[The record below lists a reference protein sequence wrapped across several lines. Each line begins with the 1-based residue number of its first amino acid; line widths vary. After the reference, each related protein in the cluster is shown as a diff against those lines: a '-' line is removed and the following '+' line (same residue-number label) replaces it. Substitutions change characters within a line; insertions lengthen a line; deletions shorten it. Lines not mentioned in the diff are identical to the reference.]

1 MFDYDAAF
9 SRNLGWVTEAEQQ
22 QLRQKCIAIAG
33 LGGVG
38 GSHLL
43 TLTRLGIG
51 KFKLADFD
59 TFDIPNFNRQAG
71 AMMSTV
77 GQPKAEVLARMAKD
91 INPELKITSYPGGVD
106 KSNLDAFLDGVDLYV
121 DSLDFFAFEA
131 RRNMFAACAAKGI
144 PAITAAPL
152 GMGTAMLIFM
162 PGGMTFEEYFRLDGH
177 DEFEQ
182 GIRFLLGL
190 APARLHNA
198 YLVDPSRIDLENRK
212 GPSTGMACQ
221 LCAGVAATNAL
232 KILLKRGGIIAAPK
246 GLHFDA
252 YSNKLTQTCLRN
264 GNQGV
269 LQKLKIRIA
278 KTMLSKRHQV
288 MPDPKSVPAS
298 ATPIEKVLDM
308 ARWAPSGDNTQV
320 WRFELI
326 DATSAWVHGH
336 DTREHVVY
344 DFEGRPSQIAL
355 GALLE
360 TIRIAASMQ
369 QLRVEIVQ
377 ELPTPDTNNSS
388 VSRFRIV
395 LIKGE
400 SLQTDMLA
408 DYITSRSVQ
417 RRALTTTPL
426 TELEKSTLE
435 AAAGEHYQIKW
446 QEGAPLLRRVAGL
459 LFRSAQIRLT
469 MPEAYEVHRSIIQWN
484 SRYSQDKVPDQAI
497 GMDPVGLKMM
507 RWALQSWQRVK
518 FLNRYLAGTWLPRI
532 QLDLVPALKCAA
544 HFALVA
550 KKPATTLTDFV
561 DAGAAL
567 QRIWLTATKLGLQM
581 QPEMTPLIFSWY
593 ASSGVPLS
601 KLHSINEQAT
611 AIQQQFSSL
620 LGCEIASKSVFFARI
635 GHGPQAQARSTRQ
648 DLSKLITK

>member
-232 KILLKRGGIIAAPK
+232 KILLKRGDIVVAPY

>member
-232 KILLKRGGIIAAPK
+232 KILLKRGDIIAAPK

-336 DTREHVVY
+336 DTRDHVVY
-344 DFEGRPSQIAL
+344 DFEGR
-355 GALLE
+355 
-360 TIRIAASMQ
+360 
-369 QLRVEIVQ
+369 
-377 ELPTPDTNNSS
+377 
-388 VSRFRIV
+388 
-395 LIKGE
+395 
-400 SLQTDMLA
+400 LA
-408 DYITSRSVQ
+408 TSITSRSVQ
-417 RRALTTTPL
+417 RRALKTTPI
-426 TELEKSTLE
+426 STQHKQALASALGAGFSVKWFE
-435 AAAGEHYQIKW
+435 GNQSRRKIAA
-446 QEGAPLLRRVAGL
+446 L
-459 LFRSAQIRLT
+459 LFKSAKIRLT
-469 MPEAYEVHRSIIQWN
+469 MPEAYQVHRSIIQWN
-484 SRYSQDKVPDQAI
+484 ARFSEDKVPDQAI
-497 GMDPVGLKMM
+497 GMDPVALKMM
-507 RWALQSWQRVK
+507 RWALQSWQRVRM
-518 FLNRYLAGTWLPRI
+518 LNRYFAGTWLPRI
-532 QLDLVPALKCAA
+532 QLDWVPAMACGA
-544 HFALVA
+544 HFVICAD
-550 KKPATTLTDFV
+550 KPAQTIADYIQI
-561 DAGAAL
+561 GRAL
-567 QRIWLTATKLGLQM
+567 QRFWLTATHLGIQL
-581 QPEMTPLIFSWY
+581 QPEMTPLIF
-593 ASSGVPLS
+593 ASYVHNDQRFS
-601 KLHSINEQAT
+601 KTPEIWNQAVHLEQEART
-611 AIQQQFSSL
+611 L
-620 LGCEIASKSVFFARI
+620 LGADTLKHAGFMGRVGYGNS
-635 GHGPQAQARSTRQ
+635 AQARSLRLP
-648 DLSKLITK
+648 LSRLLIRKE

>member
-22 QLRQKCIAIAG
+22 QLRSKCIAIAG

-43 TLTRLGIG
+43 TLARLGIG
-51 KFKLADFD
+51 AFKLADFD
-59 TFDIPNFNRQAG
+59 TFDVPNFNRQAG
-71 AMMSTV
+71 AMVSTL
-77 GQPKAEVLARMAKD
+77 GQPKVDVLQRMALD
-91 INPELKITSYPGGVD
+91 INPELKIATYPTGVD
-106 KSNLDAFLDGVDLYV
+106 ESNLDNFLQGVDLYV
-121 DSLDFFAFEA
+121 DSLDFFAFDA
-131 RRNMFAACAAKGI
+131 RKKMFAACAAKGI

-152 GMGTAMLIFM
+152 GMGAAMLIFM
-162 PGGMTFEEYFRLDGH
+162 PGQMTFEEYFRLEGH

-190 APARLHNA
+190 APARLHNT

-232 KILLKRGGIIAAPK
+232 KILLKRGDIIAAPK

-252 YSNKLTQTCLRN
+252 YSNKLTQTKLHN
-264 GNQGV
+264 GNQGL
-269 LQKLKIRIA
+269 LQQLKIRVA
-278 KTMLSKRHQV
+278 KTMLSRQQQSK
-288 MPDPKSVPAS
+288 PAANSVSAS
-298 ATPIEKVLDM
+298 ATPIEKVLDL

-326 DATSAWVHGH
+326 DTTSAWIHGH
-336 DTREHVVY
+336 DTRDQVVY

-355 GALLE
+355 GALLA
-360 TIRIAASMQ
+360 TLRIAASA
-369 QLRVEIVQ
+369 LKFNVEIVQ
-377 ELPTPDTNNSS
+377 ELPTPDTINSS
-388 VSRFRIV
+388 LSRFRITLTQDEPV
-395 LIKGE
+395 IANE
-400 SLQTDMLA
+400 LA
-408 DYITSRSVQ
+408 SYITSRSVQ
-417 RRALTTTPL
+417 RRPLATTPL
-426 TELEKSTLE
+426 MESEKRALES
-435 AAAGEHYQIKW
+435 AAGPNHQIVW
-446 QEGAPLLRRVAGL
+446 QEGAQLRQRIAGL

-469 MPEAYEVHRSIIQWN
+469 MPEAFQVHRSIIQWN
-484 SRYSQDKVPDQAI
+484 SRFSPDKVPDQAI

-507 RWALQSWQRVK
+507 RWALQSWQRVQ

-532 QLDLVPALKCAA
+532 QLDLLPALKCAA

-550 KKPATTLTDFV
+550 KKPATTLSDFV

-567 QRIWLTATKLGLQM
+567 QRVWLTATKLGLQM

-593 ASSGVPLS
+593 ASAGVPLS
-601 KLHSINEQAT
+601 QLTPINTKAAT
-611 AIQQQFSSL
+611 IQQQFSSL
-620 LGCEIASKSVFFARI
+620 LGDDIARKTVFFSRI
-635 GHGPQAQARSTRQ
+635 GHGPQALARSTRQ
-648 DLSKLITK
+648 DLARLMTK

>member
-1 MFDYDAAF
+1 
-9 SRNLGWVTEAEQQ
+9 
-22 QLRQKCIAIAG
+22 
-33 LGGVG
+33 
-38 GSHLL
+38 
-43 TLTRLGIG
+43 
-51 KFKLADFD
+51 
-59 TFDIPNFNRQAG
+59 
-71 AMMSTV
+71 
-77 GQPKAEVLARMAKD
+77 
-91 INPELKITSYPGGVD
+91 
-106 KSNLDAFLDGVDLYV
+106 
-121 DSLDFFAFEA
+121 
-131 RRNMFAACAAKGI
+131 
-144 PAITAAPL
+144 
-152 GMGTAMLIFM
+152 
-162 PGGMTFEEYFRLDGH
+162 
-177 DEFEQ
+177 
-182 GIRFLLGL
+182 
-190 APARLHNA
+190 
-198 YLVDPSRIDLENRK
+198 
-212 GPSTGMACQ
+212 
-221 LCAGVAATNAL
+221 
-232 KILLKRGGIIAAPK
+232 
-246 GLHFDA
+246 
-252 YSNKLTQTCLRN
+252 
-264 GNQGV
+264 
-269 LQKLKIRIA
+269 
-278 KTMLSKRHQV
+278 

-336 DTREHVVY
+336 DTRDHVVY

-532 QLDLVPALKCAA
+532 QLDWVPAMACGA
-544 HFALVA
+544 HFVICAD
-550 KKPATTLTDFV
+550 KPAQTIADYIQI
-561 DAGAAL
+561 GRAL
-567 QRIWLTATKLGLQM
+567 QRFWLTATHLGIQL
-581 QPEMTPLIFSWY
+581 QPEMTPLIF
-593 ASSGVPLS
+593 ASYVHNDQRFS
-601 KLHSINEQAT
+601 KTPEIWNQAVHLEQEART
-611 AIQQQFSSL
+611 L
-620 LGCEIASKSVFFARI
+620 LGADTLKHAGFMGRVGYGNS
-635 GHGPQAQARSTRQ
+635 AQARSLRLP
-648 DLSKLITK
+648 LSRLLIRKE

>member
-232 KILLKRGGIIAAPK
+232 KILLKRGDIVVAPY

-336 DTREHVVY
+336 DTRDHVVY

-355 GALLE
+355 GAMLE
-360 TIRIAASMQ
+360 TARIAATNIGMHADIEQ
-369 QLRVEIVQ
+369 IE
-377 ELPTPDTNNSS
+377 PTVDQANSEKTLY
-388 VSRFRIV
+388 RITLV
-395 LIKGE
+395 GDKTSSPS
-400 SLQTDMLA
+400 SLHPF
-408 DYITSRSVQ
+408 ITTRTVQ
-417 RRALTTTPL
+417 RRALSTQPL
-426 TELEKSTLE
+426 TTAEKSELQ
-435 AAAGEHYQIKW
+435 AALGSAFSVTWKESAA
-446 QEGAPLLRRVAGL
+446 ERRSVAKL
-459 LFRSAQIRLT
+459 LFDSAKIRLT
-469 MPEAYEVHRSIIQWN
+469 MKEAFQVHRSVIQWN
-484 SRYSQDKVPDQAI
+484 AHFSNDKIPDQAI

-507 RWALQSWQRVK
+507 HWALQSWDRVR

-532 QLDLVPALKCAA
+532 QLDVIPALSCAA
-544 HFALVA
+544 HFSISARA
-550 KKPATTLTDFV
+550 KPQSISDFV
-561 DAGAAL
+561 AAGAAL
-567 QRIWLTATKLGLQM
+567 QRFWLTATKLGLQL

-593 ASSGVPLS
+593 TQAGKNISAEN
-601 KLHSINEQAT
+601 SINQDLTRFNSQFTEFFGQDLAT
-611 AIQQQFSSL
+611 TMVF
-620 LGCEIASKSVFFARI
+620 LGRI
-635 GHGPQAQARSTRQ
+635 GKGSHAQARSLR
-648 DLSKLITK
+648 LSLKELSR